1 MNHKL
6 AIIAFILIFIIG
18 CDKKDKSSSD
28 SNQTIQSPQEAVL
41 SQNLD
46 APFSLK
52 LNSGEILNIKKD
64 GDKLD
69 IDSNNTA
76 ILFAFFTSWCP
87 PCKAE
92 IPALNALQLKQ
103 NDKLKII
110 GVMLDEDI
118 DKNGSL
124 SFIKDNNITYDISFG
139 KQNATLIKT
148 LGEFEDIPYMK
159 LILPDGSEGSNY
171 IGVIPLEML
180 ENDILRLL

>member
-6 AIIAFILIFIIG
+6 AIIAFILIFIVG
-18 CDKKDKSSSD
+18 CNKKDKKSD
-28 SNQTIQSPQEAVL
+28 DENQTTQSPQIAIL

-64 GDKLD
+64 KDKIN

-87 PCKAE
+87 PCMAE
-92 IPALNALQLKQ
+92 IPALNSLQIKQ

-110 GVMLDEDI
+110 GVMLDEDM
-118 DKNGSL
+118 DENASL

-139 KQNATLIKT
+139 KQNETLIKA

-171 IGVIPLEML
+171 VGVIPLEML